1 MPLVTFEG
9 VEGCGKTTQLRL
21 AGERLREAGRDVV
34 VTREPGGTAVGE
46 RLRDIL
52 MDSGNVHLDPITE
65 WLLLEADRR
74 QHVGEMLVPAL
85 SRGAFVLCDR
95 YADATEA
102 YQGAGRGID
111 LAAIASVDELARGGL
126 RPEMTLLYDLD
137 PREGLTRARSR
148 DGERTG
154 RFESADLA
162 FHERV
167 RRAYLAIAAREPGRV
182 TVISAA
188 ASPERVFLD
197 TWRLLG
203 VRFGL

>member
-1 MPLVTFEG
+1 M
-9 VEGCGKTTQLRL
+9 
-21 AGERLREAGRDVV
+21 
-34 VTREPGGTAVGE
+34 TREPGGTAVGQ

-52 MDSGNVHLDPITE
+52 MDAGNAHLDPVAE

-74 QHVGEMLVPAL
+74 QHVGELLAPAL
-85 SRGAFVLCDR
+85 ARGAFVLCDR

-111 LAAIASVDELARGGL
+111 LAAISFVDGLARGGV

-137 PREGLTRARSR
+137 PREGLSRARSR
-148 DGERTG
+148 DGERSG

-182 TVISAA
+182 AVIPAA
-188 ASPERVFLD
+188 APPERVFLD
-197 TWRLLG
+197 TWRLLSE
-203 VRFGL
+203 RLGL